1 MVGKD
6 MGRPV
11 VDLIGG
17 AARDRVPFA
26 AYLFFKY
33 EGAGGAL
40 AFATDPRC
48 PGLATRPPAGRP
60 RPEAH
65 RRSSP
70 GDVRDPFG
78 FESIKLKGGAREP
91 EIEVD
96 SILALRE
103 AFGPDTPL
111 RLDPNAIWTVDTA
124 IHWGKK
130 MEGILEYYE
139 DPVRGQDNM
148 ARVRHALSIP
158 LATNMCTTSFAD
170 LPQSIRLG
178 AEDII
183 LADHH
188 YWGGLRA
195 SVELGRICRTFVRG
209 LSMHSNS
216 HVGISL
222 AAMTHLG
229 AAVPNLTYALDTHYP
244 WQTEDVIAGG
254 PLEFEEGCLPLSREP
269 GLGVELDRDAL
280 ARLHRNY
287 LACGLKN
294 RNDEIEMQK
303 VEPGWTFQQ
312 TRW

>member
-1 MVGKD
+1 
-6 MGRPV
+6 
-11 VDLIGG
+11 
-17 AARDRVPFA
+17 
-26 AYLFFKY
+26 
-33 EGAGGAL
+33 
-40 AFATDPRC
+40 
-48 PGLATRPPAGRP
+48 
-60 RPEAH
+60 
-65 RRSSP
+65 
-70 GDVRDPFG
+70 
-78 FESIKLKGGAREP
+78 
-91 EIEVD
+91 
-96 SILALRE
+96 
-103 AFGPDTPL
+103 
-111 RLDPNAIWTVDTA
+111 
-124 IHWGKK
+124 

-188 YWGGLRA
+188 YWGGLRT
-195 SVELGRICRTFVRG
+195 SVELGRICRPFGRG
-209 LSMHSNS
+209 LSLHSNS
-216 HVGISL
+216 RVGISL
-222 AAMTHLG
+222 AALTHLG

-244 WQTEDVIAGG
+244 WQAEDVIAGG
-254 PLEFEEGCLPLSREP
+254 PLGFEGGCLPLSRDP

-303 VEPGWTFQQ
+303 LEPVWTFQQ